1 MGFVRLRAWLC
12 AIALACLCWGL
23 VCARISP
30 AIAAVHTY
38 PESATQVMYRSQQS
52 LRDAQDRAWQAV
64 LFKRLQHGQVQTLH
78 LRLVGFPGA
87 IEVAHPQPL
96 KITTGTGEVF
106 TAPDRSDQLPLPTNV
121 GEYDFLAVITQ
132 LEQAPPLRLSL
143 SLIND
148 QTVDLLVPPFAVREW
163 LQVLDLTDAIAP

>member
-1 MGFVRLRAWLC
+1 MGFVRFRAGLW
-12 AIALACLCWGL
+12 AIALICLCWVL
-23 VCARISP
+23 SCVQIPP

-52 LRDAQDRAWQAV
+52 LRDDQDRAWQAV

-87 IEVAHPQPL
+87 VEVAHPQPL
-96 KITTGTGEVF
+96 QITTGTGRVF
-106 TAPDRSDQLPLPTNV
+106 AAPDRSDQLPLPANV

-148 QTVDLLVPPFAVREW
+148 QTVDLLVPPFVVREW
-163 LQVLDLTDAIAP
+163 LQVLDLTDAIAR

>member
-1 MGFVRLRAWLC
+1 MGFVRFRACLR
-12 AIALACLCWGL
+12 AIALICLCWGL
-23 VCARISP
+23 VYARISP

-87 IEVAHPQPL
+87 VEVAHPQPL
-96 KITTGTGEVF
+96 QITTGTGRVF
-106 TAPDRSDQLPLPTNV
+106 AAPDRSDQLPLPANV

-143 SLIND
+143 SLSND
-148 QTVDLLVPPFAVREW
+148 QAVDLLVPPFVVREW
-163 LQVLDLTDAIAP
+163 LQVLDLTDAIAR